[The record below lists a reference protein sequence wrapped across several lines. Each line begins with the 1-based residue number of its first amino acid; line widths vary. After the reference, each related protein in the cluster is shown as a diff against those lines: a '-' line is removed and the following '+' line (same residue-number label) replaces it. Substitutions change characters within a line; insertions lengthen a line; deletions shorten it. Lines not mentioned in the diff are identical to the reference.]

1 MMTKQTQS
9 SALPEQVSLH
19 VGDEMDLLDRACHSP
34 QPTEIIL
41 APVELHRRNIQR
53 RLREDSL
60 PKESFTFEDAISVS
74 QACLKEGDGSARA
87 IDRIDRLS
95 LVNQLCDESVV
106 ERSTIDFPPSI
117 QSRDPQYIEQIRTEV
132 EALSNFHP
140 ERISAW
146 EKTVDDLPT
155 PIDADTVE
163 LLEVALNVE
172 EELRAETDKA
182 ISDGELIRRAIRQ
195 LTATSGETWTTA
207 FDNID
212 RLSMVGLSSI
222 SAPYAD
228 LIHAVA
234 MTTPVDIHIHFR
246 PATGDYLTERV
257 PPLFDISSL
266 GEVVFE

>member
-1 MMTKQTQS
+1 
-9 SALPEQVSLH
+9 VSLH
-19 VGDEMDLLDRACHSP
+19 VGDEMDLLDRARHSP

-41 APVELHRRNIQR
+41 APVELHQRNIQR

-60 PKESFTFEDAISVS
+60 PKESLTFEDAISVS
-74 QACLKEGDGSARA
+74 RTLLGECDVSARA
-87 IDRIDRLS
+87 IDRIDRLG
-95 LVNQLCDESVV
+95 LVKQLCNESVADFP
-106 ERSTIDFPPSI
+106 TIDLPPSI
-117 QSRDPQYIEQIRTEV
+117 QSQEPQHIEQVRTEV
-132 EALSNFHP
+132 ETLSNFHP

-146 EKTVDDLPT
+146 EKTADDLPT

-163 LLEVALNVE
+163 LLEVALSVE
-172 EELRAETDKA
+172 EELRMQTDKA

-195 LTATSGETWTTA
+195 LTATSGEVWTTV
-207 FDNID
+207 FSDID
-212 RLSMVGLSSI
+212 RLSIVGLSSI

-228 LIHAVA
+228 LINAVA

-246 PATGDYLTERV
+246 PATGDYLTDRV

>member
-1 MMTKQTQS
+1 MMTEQIQS

-19 VGDEMDLLDRACHSP
+19 IGDEMDLLDRACHSP

-53 RLREDSL
+53 RLREASL
-60 PKESFTFEDAISVS
+60 PKEAFIFEDAISVS
-74 QACLKEGDGSARA
+74 QACLKEGDISSRA

-106 ERSTIDFPPSI
+106 ERPTINLPPSI
-117 QSRDPQYIEQIRTEV
+117 QSRDPYIEQVRTEV
-132 EALSNFHP
+132 ETLSNFHP

-146 EKTVDDLPT
+146 EKTVDDLPN

-246 PATGDYLTERV
+246 PATGDYLTDRV